1 LQQWSL
7 TKGSRLPSRDVHI
20 IWDLED
26 DENGNVRHVAE
37 HGLTPDEVDDVLTN
51 PDNPTSQSRSSG
63 EPVTFGW
70 TSTSRYIVVV
80 WEHVLDDPWTIRPV
94 TAYEVPAPEPQ
105 KKRRRKK

>member
-1 LQQWSL
+1 V
-7 TKGSRLPSRDVHI
+7 PSRDVQI

-26 DENGNVRHVAE
+26 DETGNVRHIAE
-37 HGLTPDEVDDVLTN
+37 HGLSPREVDDVLTN
-51 PDNPTSQSRSSG
+51 PDNPTSESESSG

-70 TSTSRYIVVV
+70 TSTGRHIVVV

-94 TAYEVPAPEPQ
+94 TAYEVPAQRIP